1 MQLAAWEIRN
11 DSLSNF
17 DWIIIILTILS
28 GAVLL
33 VFVGEGKDIDYKMD
47 ISKIHIR
54 RREASGIRDLNELY
68 LPW

>member
-17 DWIIIILTILS
+17 DWIIIIPTILS

-47 ISKIHIR
+47 ISKIHVR
-54 RREASGIRDLNELY
+54 RREASGIRDLNEFY